1 MKPKIILIV
10 IAVVAVLISGILWLR
25 GASVLLDKSPDLEK
39 RILGTFFKYELNDAN
54 LTNNFIQEKKIGMRR
69 YIHIYREYDA
79 PRNFVWKNFESA
91 LKKGLDKTTFRIT
104 KSDQTFAK
112 DKETYTLTIS
122 FGRFDILTLKVNKTK
137 RAALPSMV
145 KKFANPKIAIVMDDF
160 GYNKNNLDELF
171 NIKEPITLSILPD
184 LKYSREIADLA
195 RSHGYEVILHLP
207 LESHR
212 KEVREELDTI
222 KTGMSGKEVLARL
235 TKEIESVP
243 GLDGVSNH
251 MGSKATEDK
260 ALMTTILT
268 CLKKN
273 SLYFFDSLTS
283 EKSVCREVAGAVGVR
298 YARRDMFLDNT
309 NDTNYIE
316 EQLLK
321 LRKFAFRNG
330 RVIAICHDRKT
341 TIAVLSKIMP
351 EMVRDGVKFVYLSE
365 LAK

>member
-10 IAVVAVLISGILWLR
+10 IAVVAVLVSCILWLR
-25 GASVLLDKSPDLEK
+25 GGAILLDKSADLEK
-39 RILGTFFKYELNDAN
+39 RIDAVFSKYELNDTN
-54 LTNNFIQEKKIGMRR
+54 LTNKFIQEKKIGVRR

-91 LKKGLDKTTFRIT
+91 LRKGLDKTAFRVT

-112 DKETYTLTIS
+112 DKETYTLTIN
-122 FGRFDILTLKVNKTK
+122 FGRFDILMLKVNKTK

-145 KKFANPKIAIVMDDF
+145 KKFTNPKIAIVMDDF

-171 NIKEPITLSILPD
+171 SIKEPITLSILPD

-212 KEVREELDTI
+212 KEVKEEIDTI
-222 KTGMSGKEVLARL
+222 KTGMAAKEVLARL
-235 TKEIESVP
+235 AKDVESVP

-268 CLKKN
+268 YLKKN
-273 SLYFFDSLTS
+273 NLYFFDSLTS
-283 EKSVCREVAGAVGVR
+283 EKSVCREVAGTVGVR

-309 NDTNYIE
+309 NDANYIE

-341 TIAVLSKIMP
+341 TIAVLNKIMP
-351 EMVRDGVKFVYLSE
+351 DMVRDGIKFVYLSE
-365 LAK
+365 LTK